1 MTLNINARRRTVD
14 LGENI
19 SRSKNDIKII
29 IDFCTFFLK
38 LSQIG
43 RIKFWLLLSSKLYNT
58 EMFHNLYDVSNVVNR
73 KASFSNRHS

>member
-1 MTLNINARRRTVD
+1 MTLNINPRRRTVD

-19 SRSKNDIKII
+19 SQSKKDIKII
-29 IDFCTFFLK
+29 IDFYTFFLK

-43 RIKFWLLLSSKLYNT
+43 RSKFWLLFSSNLYNT